1 MQIIHKGPVTAL
13 ASALTLTGSLAA
25 STSECDVSLAS
36 YCDLHVDYAQ
46 GTGGTA
52 PKLELV
58 VEVQCEGSTTWRQPT
73 TGSPGTPSGGAVAV
87 ELVTVTY
94 ELTASGNVVLPVP
107 CFGASKLRVKVRET
121 GTPSPYGTVSVRAVP
136 SRVGA

>member
-1 MQIIHKGPVTAL
+1 MQIIHKGPTAAL
-13 ASALTLTGSLAA
+13 ASALTLTGSLVA
-25 STSECDVSLAS
+25 SDEVDVCLAS

-46 GTGGTA
+46 GTGGTS

-58 VEVQCEGSTTWRQPT
+58 VEVQCEGSSTWRQPA
-73 TGSPGTPSGGAVAV
+73 TGSPGSPGGGAVAV

-94 ELTASGNVVLPVP
+94 QLTASASVVLPVP
-107 CFGASKLRVKVRET
+107 CYGAKSLRVKVRET
-121 GTPSPYGTVSVRAVP
+121 GAPSPFGTVSVRAVP